1 MTSAFMPKLNGGGTA
16 WIPQSWDNSGGP
28 TVQAPVVPTTGQTV
42 NMTDSAQ
49 DGILQLSPAG
59 TLAALTVNLPSDAQS
74 QLGQQRTIM
83 CTQIVTALT
92 LNQIGGSAVFLGAA
106 LTALAAN
113 QSVTFTKTAA
123 NTWTRT

>member
-1 MTSAFMPKLNGGGTA
+1 MTSAFMPKLNAGGTA
-16 WIPQSWDNSGGP
+16 WESQPWDNSGGP
-28 TVQAPVVPTTGQTV
+28 AVQSLIPLTGATI
-42 NMTDSAQ
+42 NMADNAQ

-59 TLAALTVNLPSDAQS
+59 TLAALTINLPSDAAS
-74 QLGQQRTIM
+74 QLGQRRTIM
-83 CTQIVTALT
+83 STQIITALT

-106 LTALAAN
+106 LTAMTAN

>member
-16 WIPQSWDNSGGP
+16 WIPQAWDNSGEP
-28 TVQAPVVPTTGQTV
+28 AVQALVPITGATI
-42 NMTDSAQ
+42 NMEDSAQ
-49 DGILQLSPAG
+49 NGILQISPAG
-59 TLAALTVNLPSDAQS
+59 TLAALAINLPSNAQS

-83 CTQIVTALT
+83 STQIITALT